1 LPIHNLKKDFPLKK
15 FPSSGTLVIIDL
27 EYTSWR
33 GAAKR
38 KWNKR
43 SERREIVQIGLVKV
57 NAKNF
62 EVLEKNCVYVR
73 PENSFRLSRYFT
85 LLTRIDRKVLF
96 KKGVSFKNAMK
107 KMKKIIPRN
116 SLVIFN
122 GSDGEVLREN
132 SKFRGVPFAFDPKHF
147 FNFRPLLSKSLNLP
161 ENNLVSGNLPSLLKI
176 NNKAVSHDALKDCL
190 CIASSFKHLRSI
202 KKI

>member
-1 LPIHNLKKDFPLKK
+1 MPIQNLKKDNPLKI
-15 FPSSGTLVIIDL
+15 FPCSGTLVIIDL

-33 GAAKR
+33 GSARR

-62 EVLEKNCVYVR
+62 EVLEKTCLYVR
-73 PENSFRLSRYFT
+73 PENSFRLSRYFVV
-85 LLTRIDRKVLF
+85 LTKINRKVLL
-96 KKGVSFKNAMK
+96 KKGISFRSAVKT
-107 KMKKIIPRN
+107 MKKIIPSN

-132 SKFRGVPFAFDPKHF
+132 CKFKGVPFGFDLNLF
-147 FNFRPLLSKSLNLP
+147 LNFRPLLSRQLNLP
-161 ENNLVSGNLPSLLKI
+161 ESKLVSGNLPSLLKI
-176 NNKAVSHDALKDCL
+176 NKKTFLHDALNDCL
-190 CIASSFKHLRSI
+190 SISSSLKYLRST

>member
-1 LPIHNLKKDFPLKK
+1 MPIKNLKKDNPLKI
-15 FPSSGTLVIIDL
+15 FPCSGTLVIIDL

-33 GAAKR
+33 GSARR

-57 NAKNF
+57 DAKNF
-62 EVLEKNCVYVR
+62 EVIEKICLYVR
-73 PENSFRLSRYFT
+73 PENSFRLSRYFVV
-85 LLTRIDRKVLF
+85 LTKINRKVLL
-96 KKGVSFKNAMK
+96 KKGISYRSAVK
-107 KMKKIIPRN
+107 KMKKIIPSN

-132 SKFRGVPFAFDPKHF
+132 CKFKGVPFRFDPNLF
-147 FNFRPLLSKSLNLP
+147 FNFRPLLSRQLNLP
-161 ENNLVSGNLPSLLKI
+161 ESKLVSGNLPTLLKI
-176 NNKAVSHDALKDCL
+176 NKKTLLHDALNDCL
-190 CIASSFKHLRSI
+190 SISSSLKYLRSR